1 MEAPPLLAPPLAPS
15 INQERHSPLNLR
27 CEILVYRTV
36 ISIEDGQA
44 IPVSF
49 LNQFPCQLGR
59 SHSYGASNEDGDWG
73 SQRASLFGSTRS
85 LTATLLSLLDVL
97 KQTAEASYR
106 FWLLGIV

>member
-1 MEAPPLLAPPLAPS
+1 MEAPPLLVPLLAPS

-49 LNQFPCQLGR
+49 LNQFPCQLGH

-73 SQRASLFGSTRS
+73 SQRASLFGSTR
-85 LTATLLSLLDVL
+85 
-97 KQTAEASYR
+97 
-106 FWLLGIV
+106 